1 MLVMQLRRLREM
13 ELYLVPNEQGIDVVR
28 AYDGPVF
35 PERARTFVD
44 EETVADVLGYM
55 AVDMEIMG
63 CTDSFCPNCNP
74 ARAAWWKACNSLS
87 KKTRRG
93 LQALM
98 RDAGVDLPEAPY
110 NEDEPSVVPAAQH
123 G

>member
-1 MLVMQLRRLREM
+1 M
-13 ELYLVPNEQGIDVVR
+13 EVYLVSNEQGIDVVR

-35 PERARTFVD
+35 PERARTFID
-44 EETVADVLGYM
+44 EETVADVLAYM
-55 AVDMEIMG
+55 AVDMEMTG
-63 CTDSFCPNCNP
+63 CVEPFCPDCNP

-93 LQALM
+93 MQALM
-98 RDAGVDLPEAPY
+98 RDAGVALPEGPY
-110 NEDEPSVVPAAQH
+110 EEEGEGVVPAAQH

>member
-1 MLVMQLRRLREM
+1 MVVVVE
-13 ELYLVPNEQGIDVVR
+13 ENEQGIEV
-28 AYDGPVF
+28 
-35 PERARTFVD
+35 ARVYEGHNYNEPAKTFVD

-55 AVDMEIMG
+55 AVDMETVG
-63 CTDSFCPNCNP
+63 CVDPFCMDCIP
-74 ARAAWWKACNSLS
+74 ARVAWWRACNSLS

-98 RDAGVDLPEAPY
+98 RDAGVALPVGGCEEEEEGA
-110 NEDEPSVVPAAQH
+110 VPTPQH

>member
-1 MLVMQLRRLREM
+1 M
-13 ELYLVPNEQGIDVVR
+13 EVYLVSNEQGIDVVR

-44 EETVADVLGYM
+44 EDTVADVLAYM
-55 AVDMEIMG
+55 AVDMEMMG
-63 CTDSFCPNCNP
+63 CVEPFCPDCNP

-93 LQALM
+93 MQALM
-98 RDAGVDLPEAPY
+98 RDAGVALPEGPY
-110 NEDEPSVVPAAQH
+110 EEEGEGVVPAAQH

>member
-1 MLVMQLRRLREM
+1 M
-13 ELYLVPNEQGIDVVR
+13 ELYLEPNEQGIDVVR

-35 PERARTFVD
+35 SQRARTFID

-55 AVDMEIMG
+55 AVDMETVG
-63 CTDSFCPNCNP
+63 CMDPFCTACNP
-74 ARAAWWKACNSLS
+74 ARAAWWRACNSLS

-98 RDAGVDLPEAPY
+98 RDAGVALPVGGCEEEEEGA
-110 NEDEPSVVPAAQH
+110 VPTPQH

>member
-1 MLVMQLRRLREM
+1 M
-13 ELYLVPNEQGIDVVR
+13 ELYLEPNEQGIDVVR

-35 PERARTFVD
+35 SQHARTFID

-55 AVDMEIMG
+55 AVDMETVG
-63 CTDSFCPNCNP
+63 CADPSCPDCNP
-74 ARAAWWKACNSLS
+74 VRAAWWKACNSLS

-98 RDAGVDLPEAPY
+98 RDAGVALPEAPY
-110 NEDEPSVVPAAQH
+110 EEEEEGAVPTPQH